1 MTTPSPA
8 LPLMPTD
15 WANQAI
21 DRIPS
26 LRESLRALRKERH
39 PLSDNPSRLLGQT
52 VGRFVAP
59 KWLWILE
66 IDVFHRRVFSWNR
79 LRYWDHP
86 YARML
91 LDTRPSAWD
100 ALCRQCSEELIK
112 TVRPLL
118 ATTPLVDAGLFGE
131 GLRESLLAVLMRS
144 LRTQAPAPHEVLHLW
159 VEQSLAGAL
168 PVLGD
173 GNTALPQGR
182 VGEASVLG

>member
-8 LPLMPTD
+8 QPLIPPD

-39 PLSDNPSRLLGQT
+39 PLSDHPSRLLGQT

-66 IDVFHRRVFSWNR
+66 TDVFHRRMFSWNR

-100 ALCRQCSEELIK
+100 ALCQQCSEELSK
-112 TVRPLL
+112 TVDPLL
-118 ATTPLVDAGLFGE
+118 TTTPSVDPRLFWE
-131 GLRESLLAVLMRS
+131 GVKESLLAVAVPA
-144 LRTQAPAPHEVLHLW
+144 LRTAASEPQEALHRW
-159 VEQSLAGAL
+159 VEQSLVG
-168 PVLGD
+168 VSSR
-173 GNTALPQGR
+173 PQAVGVDGR
-182 VGEASVLG
+182 VGQAMVLG